1 EAADRRFGQFST
13 GMKQRLGLAGAL
25 LGSPRLLI
33 LDEPV
38 SGLDPAGVA
47 SIRRL
52 MLELRAEGR
61 TMLVS
66 SHLLGEVEQVC
77 DQIAI
82 IDKGRLLAVGP
93 LDQLTAGP
101 TTWRLTFSADDHAE
115 RAAAVLSQDFVA
127 TVSNAEVQA
136 VPRNGTDLAPLEV
149 VTRAGLV
156 PREVSI
162 QQTSLE
168 QAYLRLVGS
177 QESGAAE

>member
-1 EAADRRFGQFST
+1 
-13 GMKQRLGLAGAL
+13 M
-25 LGSPRLLI
+25 
-33 LDEPV
+33 
-38 SGLDPAGVA
+38 
-47 SIRRL
+47 
-52 MLELRAEGR
+52 
-61 TMLVS
+61 
-66 SHLLGEVEQVC
+66 
-77 DQIAI
+77 
-82 IDKGRLLAVGP
+82 
-93 LDQLTAGP
+93 
-101 TTWRLTFSADDHAE
+101 
-115 RAAAVLSQDFVA
+115 LSQDFVA